1 MRPFHVTIRKSD
13 YTKFL
18 KKQGLRNEIHSTA
31 KAKVCAINLTMR
43 GAQRVIKPR

>member
-18 KKQGLRNEIHSTA
+18 KKQGMKNEIQSTA
-31 KAKVCAINLTMR
+31 KVKVCAINLTMR
-43 GAQRVIKPR
+43 DAQRVIKPK

>member
-1 MRPFHVTIRKSD
+1 MRPVHVAIRKSN

-18 KKQGLRNEIHSTA
+18 KKQGMRNEAQSTA
-31 KAKVCAINLTMR
+31 KAKVCVISLTMR